1 MSLLWA
7 VPPVAIAAAV
17 VLVLQHLQGITE
29 ATNDLSLQLRRLDEV
44 RTAVAEV
51 RAESAQARSTLHGL
65 RDRDLRSH

>member
-7 VPPVAIAAAV
+7 VPPVAIAVAV
-17 VLVLQHLQGITE
+17 VLVLQRLQDITE

-51 RAESAQARSTLHGL
+51 RAESAQARSTLQGL
-65 RDRDLRSH
+65 RGRDLRSH